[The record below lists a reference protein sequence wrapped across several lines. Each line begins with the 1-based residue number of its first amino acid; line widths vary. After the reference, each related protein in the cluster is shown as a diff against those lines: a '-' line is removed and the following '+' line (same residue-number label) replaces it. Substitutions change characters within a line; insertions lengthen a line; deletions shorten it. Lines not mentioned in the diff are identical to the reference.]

1 MTRSEAARRRTPQDP
16 TSRNDARA
24 GSAADPRIAAVIR
37 QVPAGEV
44 ATYGQIA
51 FVLGLGS
58 ARIVGRALATLPAG
72 QDLPWHRIINS
83 QGKISDRKD
92 GGGGDLRQRRL
103 LRAEG
108 VHFDSQGRVDF
119 KTVAW
124 QGPGWQWLDSQGFD
138 LEDLALRSQ
147 QLRRRGAW
155 CRWRL

>member
-1 MTRSEAARRRTPQDP
+1 MTRSRGARSPTTQEEAP
-16 TSRNDARA
+16 A
-24 GSAADPRIAAVIR
+24 GGAGEPRIAAVIR

-44 ATYGQIA
+44 ATYGPVA

-58 ARIVGRALATLPAG
+58 ARIVGRALAKLPAG
-72 QDLPWHRIINS
+72 QEVPWHRVINS

-92 GGGGDLRQRRL
+92 GGDGDLRQRRL
-103 LRAEG
+103 LQAEG
-108 VHFDSQGRVDF
+108 VRFDVQGRVDF

-124 QGPGWQWLDSQGFD
+124 RGPGWQWLESQGFD
-138 LEDLALRSQ
+138 LDDLALRSQ

>member
-1 MTRSEAARRRTPQDP
+1 MPRTDAAKLRTK
-16 TSRNDARA
+16 REGELY
-24 GSAADPRIAAVIR
+24 GSAADPRIPAVIR

-58 ARIVGRALATLPAG
+58 ARIVGRALASLPASE
-72 QDLPWHRIINS
+72 DIPWHRIINA

-92 GGGGDLRQRRL
+92 GGDGDLRQRRL

-108 VHFDSQGRVDF
+108 VRFDSHGRVDF

-124 QGPGWQWLDSQGFD
+124 RGPGWKWLESQGFD
-138 LEDLALRSQ
+138 VEELALRSQ

-155 CRWRL
+155 CRWKL